1 MSVDDI
7 DLFEINEAFSS
18 VPLIAA
24 RETGINMDKLN
35 VNGGAVALG
44 HPVGGVS
51 GTRLIAT
58 LVRELKARDKRY
70 GLATLCIG
78 GGEAVAMIIER
89 V

>member
-44 HPVGGVS
+44 HPVGVS